1 MRFKVAIVGSGPGG
15 LSAAAHAAELGVSH
29 VLLEGTAAHANTIQ
43 RYQKGKFVMAEPGYL
58 PLRSPIEF
66 REGKREELLGW
77 WLDGLNR
84 YKVNVRYNAEVAKIK
99 GKQGEFTLTLANGE
113 TLEAEFIVLGIG
125 VQGNPRRVEAPG
137 ANVPWIEYTLDDPD
151 AFRNET
157 IIVIGAGDAAIENAL
172 ALAKQNR
179 VVIVN
184 RQEQFARAK
193 EGNLRGI
200 LKAIDDGAVECLYS
214 ASVARVEETTVAGKS
229 GKVVFKTPAGETA
242 VDCNRVIARLG
253 AVPPRKFVESCGV
266 TFPSAEANALPELD
280 AQYQSSV
287 PGLYVIG
294 ALAGYPLIK
303 QAMNQGYEV
312 VEYLLGRPVKP
323 ADYELLQAR
332 LNVLPVKLD
341 VEPCLK
347 LLRER
352 VPMFGQLN
360 PLLLRELVLESDI
373 KSVPAGA
380 VVYRE
385 GDYSTSFFTIVDGE
399 VNVTPEQSGA
409 AAYSVRRGGF
419 FGEGSLLSG
428 RRRTHSVTATQP
440 TILFETPGRTMFK
453 LMSSIATIKEGIN
466 FISATRALK
475 ERFVPVV
482 EEKELR
488 DVARRAKLKSFAR
501 GATLY
506 KEGDSGEELFLIR
519 RGTVAIAR
527 ARDGR
532 DSVVRLVAAG
542 QYVGESALLRI
553 PARTETA
560 RAAVDVDAIVLD
572 REGFLE
578 LVRKDPQLVKR
589 VQGDLQQRAAVEAGL
604 AADPRKAEVL
614 DFMLEAGLGEATNA
628 LLIDESLCVGCNNC
642 EIACASTHN
651 GVSRLNRAAGP
662 SFSRVH
668 VPTVCRHCET
678 PHCMKDCPA
687 NAISRS
693 KDGAVFIN
701 QETCIGCERCK
712 NNCPYGAIKMA
723 VPEQK
728 QSGLWGW
735 LLFGVGTAPGE
746 AAYGKS
752 KEEKKKKA
760 VKCDLCE
767 GQSGGPACVRSC
779 PTGAA
784 LRFGPTR
791 FTEMLS

>member
-29 VLLEGTAAHANTIQ
+29 VLLEATAAHANTIQ

-77 WLDGLNR
+77 WLDGLNN
-84 YKVNVRYNAEVAKIK
+84 YKVNVRYNAEVTGIK
-99 GKQGEFTLTLANGE
+99 GKQSEFTLTLASGE
-113 TLEAEFIVLGIG
+113 TVEAEFVVLGIG

-151 AFRNET
+151 AFRGET
-157 IIVIGAGDAAIENAL
+157 IIVVGAGDAAIENAL
-172 ALAKQNR
+172 ALARQNR
-179 VVIVN
+179 VIIVN
-184 RQEQFARAK
+184 RQDQFARAK
-193 EGNLRGI
+193 DGNLRGI
-200 LKAIDDGAVECLYS
+200 LKAIDEGGIECLYG
-214 ASVARVEETTVAGKS
+214 AAVLRVEETAVAGKK
-229 GKVVFKTPAGETA
+229 GRVVFKSPAGETA
-242 VDCNRVIARLG
+242 VDCDRLIARLG

-266 TFPSAEANALPELD
+266 NFPSKEPTALPNLD

-303 QAMNQGYEV
+303 QAMNQGFEV
-312 VEYLLGRPVKP
+312 VEYLLGRQVKP
-323 ADYELLQAR
+323 ADYDLLQAR
-332 LNVLPVKLD
+332 LDVLPARLD
-341 VEPCLK
+341 VEQCLK

-352 VPMFGQLN
+352 VPMFGELN
-360 PLLLRELVLESDI
+360 PLLMRELILESDI
-373 KSVPAGA
+373 RTLPADA
-380 VVYRE
+380 VIYRE
-385 GDYSTSFFTIVDGE
+385 GDYSTSFFTVVDGE
-399 VNVTPEQSGA
+399 VAIASEDSNAVSYT
-409 AAYSVRRGGF
+409 VRRGAF

-428 RRRTHSVTATQP
+428 RRRTTSARALQP
-440 TILFETPGRTMFK
+440 SIVIETPGRTMFK
-453 LMSSIATIKEGIN
+453 LMSSIAVVKEGIN
-466 FISATRALK
+466 FISAIRALK
-475 ERFVPVV
+475 ERFVPGIA
-482 EEKELR
+482 EKELY
-488 DVARRAKLKSFAR
+488 DVAGRAKLRSFAR
-501 GATLY
+501 GTVLY
-506 KEGDSGEELFLIR
+506 KEGDPGAELFLIR
-519 RGTVAIAR
+519 RGTVAMTR
-527 ARDGR
+527 GRDGK
-532 DSVVRLVAAG
+532 DSVVRIVAAG

-572 REGFLE
+572 RDGFLE
-578 LVRKDPQLVKR
+578 LIRKDPQLVKR
-589 VQGDLQQRAAVEAGL
+589 VQGDLQQRAAIEAGL
-604 AADPRKAEVL
+604 QADPRKAEVL
-614 DFMLEAGLGEATNA
+614 DFLLESGLGEATNA
-628 LLIDESLCVGCNNC
+628 LLIDESLCVGCDNC
-642 EIACASTHN
+642 ETACASTHA

-662 SFSRVH
+662 SFSKVH

-678 PHCMKDCPA
+678 PHCMRDCPP

-701 QETCIGCERCK
+701 QDTCIGCERCK

-723 VPEQK
+723 VPGQK
-728 QSGLWGW
+728 TTGLWGW
-735 LLFGVGTAPGE
+735 LLFGIGTAPGE
-746 AAYGKS
+746 SADGKS

-760 VKCDLCE
+760 MKCDLCE
-767 GQSGGPACVRSC
+767 GLSGGPACVRSC

>member
-29 VLLEGTAAHANTIQ
+29 ILLEGAAAHANTIQ

-66 REGKREELLGW
+66 REGKREELLSW
-77 WLDGLNR
+77 WLDGLNK
-84 YKVNVRYNAEVAKIK
+84 YKVNVRYGSEVTRIK
-99 GKQGEFTLTLANGE
+99 GKQGEFALTLANGE
-113 TLEAEFIVLGIG
+113 TVEAEFIVLGIG

-137 ANVPWIEYTLDDPD
+137 AAVPWIEYTLDDPD
-151 AFRNET
+151 AFKDET

-172 ALAKQNR
+172 ALSKQNR
-179 VVIVN
+179 VIIVN
-184 RQEQFARAK
+184 RQDQFARAK

-200 LKAIDDGAVECLYS
+200 LKAIDDGNVECLYS
-214 ASVARVEETTVAGKS
+214 ANVARVEPATVAGKS
-229 GKVVFKTPAGETA
+229 GKVVFKTPSGETD

-266 TFPSAEANALPELD
+266 TFPSPEANALPELD

-312 VEYLLGRPVKP
+312 IEYMLGRPVKP
-323 ADYELLQAR
+323 ADNDLLQER

-352 VPMFGQLN
+352 VPMFGELN
-360 PLLLRELVLESDI
+360 PLLLRELVLESEI
-373 KSVPAGA
+373 KSIPAGTT
-380 VVYRE
+380 VYRE

-399 VNVTPEQSGA
+399 VNVAAQASGIS
-409 AAYSVRRGGF
+409 YPVRRGGF

-428 RRRTHSVTATQP
+428 RRRTTTVTTTQP
-440 TILFETPGRTMFK
+440 SILFETPGRTMFK
-453 LMSSIATIKEGIN
+453 LMSSIASVKDGIN

-475 ERFVPVV
+475 ERFVPGVA
-482 EEKELR
+482 EKDLR
-488 DVARRAKLKSFAR
+488 AVAARAKLKSFTR
-501 GATLY
+501 GATIY
-506 KEGDSGEELFLIR
+506 KEGDKGEEIFLIR

-527 ARDGR
+527 ARDGK

-553 PARTETA
+553 VSRTETA

-572 REGFLE
+572 RDGFLE

-589 VQGDLQQRAAVEAGL
+589 VQGDLQQRAAVEASL
-604 AADPRKAEVL
+604 QADPRKAEVL
-614 DFMLEAGLGEATNA
+614 DFMLGAGLGEATNA

-662 SFSRVH
+662 SFSTVH

-712 NNCPYGAIKMA
+712 NNCPYGAIKMS
-723 VPEQK
+723 VPQIK
-728 QSGLWGW
+728 QTGLWSW
-735 LLFGVGTAPGE
+735 LLFGAGNAPGQGGYPKGGGE
-746 AAYGKS
+746 I
-752 KEEKKKKA
+752 KKKA

-784 LRFGPTR
+784 LRFGPSR
-791 FTEMLS
+791 FTEML

>member
-29 VLLEGTAAHANTIQ
+29 VLLEGTGAHANTIQ
-43 RYQKGKFVMAEPGYL
+43 RYQKGKFVMAEPSYL

-66 REGKREELLGW
+66 REGKREELLDW
-77 WLDGLNR
+77 WLDGLNKN
-84 YKVNVRYNAEVAKIK
+84 KVNIRYNSEVTKIK
-99 GKQGEFTLTLANGE
+99 GAQGQFTLTLAGGE
-113 TLEAEFIVLGIG
+113 TVEAEFVVLGIG
-125 VQGNPRRVEAPG
+125 VQGNPRRIEAPG
-137 ANVPWIEYTLDDPD
+137 ANAPWIEYTLDDPD

-157 IIVIGAGDAAIENAL
+157 IIVVGAGDAAIENAL
-172 ALAKQNR
+172 ALARQNR

-184 RQEQFARAK
+184 RQDQFARAK

-200 LKAIDDGAVECLYS
+200 LKAIDDGAIECLYG
-214 ASVARVEETTVAGKS
+214 ASVARVEDTTVTGKK
-229 GKVVFKTPAGETA
+229 GRVVFKTPDGETA
-242 VDCNRVIARLG
+242 VDADRIIARLG

-266 TFPSAEANALPELD
+266 KFPSAEPAALPDLD

-312 VEYLLGRPVKP
+312 VEYLLGRQVKP

-332 LNVLPVKLD
+332 LAVLPVRMD

-352 VPMFGQLN
+352 VPMFGELN
-360 PLLLRELVLESDI
+360 PLLLRELILESEI
-373 KSVPAGA
+373 RTVPAGA
-380 VVYRE
+380 LVYRE
-385 GDYSTSFFTIVDGE
+385 GDYSSSFFTVVDGE
-399 VNVTPEQSGA
+399 VSIVPEQGSGVP
-409 AAYSVRRGGF
+409 YPVRRGGF
-419 FGEGSLLSG
+419 FGEGGLLSG
-428 RRRTHSVTATQP
+428 RRRTTAASATQAS
-440 TILFETPGRTMFK
+440 ILIETPGRTMFK
-453 LMSSIATIKEGIN
+453 LMSSIATVKEGID
-466 FISATRALK
+466 FISAIRALK
-475 ERFVPVV
+475 ERFVPAVA
-482 EEKELR
+482 EKDLSA
-488 DVARRAKLKSFAR
+488 VAARAKLKSFAR
-501 GATLY
+501 GAVLY
-506 KEGDSGEELFLIR
+506 KERDAGDDIFLIR

-527 ARDGR
+527 ARDGK

-572 REGFLE
+572 RDGFLE
-578 LVRKDPQLVKR
+578 LIRKDPQLVKR

-604 AADPRKAEVL
+604 QADPRKSAVL
-614 DFMLEAGLGEATNA
+614 DFMLEVGLGEATNA

-642 EIACASTHN
+642 ETACASTHG

-678 PHCMKDCPA
+678 PHCMRDCPT

-701 QETCIGCERCK
+701 EETCIGCERCK

-723 VPEQK
+723 VPDQK
-728 QSGLWGW
+728 TSGLWGW
-735 LLFGVGTAPGE
+735 LLFGAGSAPGE
-746 AAYGKS
+746 MAYGKS

-767 GQSGGPACVRSC
+767 ALSGGPACVRSC